1 MDPQFRDS
9 DIPNYTERK
18 LPGYRHLP
26 FQNAH
31 PFLDKEGHS
40 YGEKLT
46 PAEGFNAENWQD
58 SEEYLYCIDLFNNGF
73 WWEAHERL
81 KYISMAAGQDS
92 ETNHFIRGLIQVAA
106 ALLKHFMKEED
117 GARTLAK
124 MGIETLRKKEG
135 IFLGIDITTLAHQVE
150 ECLQSAEGKY
160 PRIRLQ
166 SPAS

>member
-1 MDPQFRDS
+1 MNPQFTET
-9 DIPNYTERK
+9 DIPNYTDRK

-31 PFLDKEGHS
+31 PFLDKGGHS

-46 PAEGFNAENWQD
+46 PAEGFNAENWLK

-92 ETNHFIRGLIQVAA
+92 ETNHF
-106 ALLKHFMKEED
+106 EED
-117 GARTLAK
+117 GAQTLAK

-135 IFLGIDITTLAHQVE
+135 IFLGVNITTLTRQVE

-160 PRIRLQ
+160 PQIRLDI
-166 SPAS
+166 

>member
-1 MDPQFRDS
+1 MNPQFTET
-9 DIPNYTERK
+9 DIPNYTDRK

-31 PFLDKEGHS
+31 PFLDKGGHS

-46 PAEGFNAENWQD
+46 PAEGFNAENWLK

-81 KYISMAAGQDS
+81 KYTSMAAGQDS
-92 ETNHFIRGLIQVAA
+92 ETNHFIRGLIQIAA
-106 ALLKHFMKEED
+106 ALLKHFMGEEG
-117 GARTLAK
+117 GAQTLAK

-135 IFLGIDITTLAHQVE
+135 IFLGIDITTLTDQVE
-150 ECLQSAEGKY
+150 ECLKSAEGKY
-160 PRIRLQ
+160 PRIRLEI
-166 SPAS
+166 